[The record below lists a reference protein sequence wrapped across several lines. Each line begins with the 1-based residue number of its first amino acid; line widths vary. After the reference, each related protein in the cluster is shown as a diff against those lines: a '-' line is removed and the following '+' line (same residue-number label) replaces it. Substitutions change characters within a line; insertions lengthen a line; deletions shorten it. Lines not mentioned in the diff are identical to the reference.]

1 MAKNKQHKNSDTQV
15 PHLGTSNPE
24 AKRLIVLVSGDAAK
38 LTKNEQLLKDAGY
51 SCLSTPSGNQ
61 ALKMLLEYQPVLAVI
76 DDELQDLTGVEV
88 FETLVSASAYQNVAQ
103 TPIVL
108 IASAEVAPRRRE
120 HLLDLGLAAL
130 LTEPLAEPELL
141 KAIDQVLQLRPASAR
156 MQTSTHIPNTNFKY
170 QDLIENVNDL
180 IFAIDLDG
188 NFIFVNHKL
197 ESVTG
202 KTQDDWLGKKFID
215 MVIEEDR
222 KNVAGEVAC
231 ALQAETRT
239 FEMKVASQ
247 NQVVYYS
254 TNLNPI
260 YESNR
265 LIGAVG
271 ISRDID
277 ERKKLEQK
285 IIELKNFNESII
297 RSMQSG
303 LITLNLNEEIV
314 FFNATAEDI
323 LQFKAHEVQGRKIK
337 EILPAEE
344 VDRLLMETA
353 SVAVAPSNREM
364 MLTQRDGKKV
374 HIGFT
379 VTPQLDDA
387 GSRMGTIISFKN
399 ITEIKMMQLELIRM
413 DRLASLG
420 VLASGIAHELRNP
433 LAGIKTMA
441 QSLEEDFEAE
451 DPRQEYLKRIIR
463 QVNRLDDLL
472 KTFFSYARPRQ
483 PIRKS
488 HRLPDIVH
496 EVQALIESKLT
507 KKRIR
512 LVEEYEENLP
522 AIFVDYDQIQQVF
535 LNLILNAIDAIDH
548 DGTLTMTAIS
558 LITRPHAID
567 RRRSDYAQRAQPK
580 LYVEA
585 RVTDSGC
592 GIEPENL
599 KRIFDPF
606 FTTKPTGTGLGLSV
620 VYRIMT
626 EHGGEIRAE
635 STFGKGT
642 TFILLLPT
650 EE

>member
-1 MAKNKQHKNSDTQV
+1 MAKDKLNKNSDSRAEQQ
-15 PHLGTSNPE
+15 GACDSGANG
-24 AKRLIVLVSGDAAK
+24 LIVLVSADAAK
-38 LTKNEQLLKDAGY
+38 IAKNEKRLEDAGY
-51 SCLSTPSGNQ
+51 SCLSAPGGDQ
-61 ALKMLLEYQPVLAVI
+61 AMKMLLEHNPLLMVI
-76 DDELQDLTGVEV
+76 DQDLQDLTGAEV
-88 FETLVSASAYQNVAQ
+88 IETLKTATTFKRVAHIPVVLLASADDSDIRPQR
-103 TPIVL
+103 L
-108 IASAEVAPRRRE
+108 F
-120 HLLDLGLAAL
+120 DLGLTAL
-130 LTEPLAEPELL
+130 LTEPLGEYELVSV
-141 KAIDQVLQLRPASAR
+141 IDNALRIPPLYHRLQPSN
-156 MQTSTHIPNTNFKY
+156 HIQNTNFKY
-170 QDLIENVNDL
+170 QDLIENVSDL
-180 IFAIDLDG
+180 IFAIDLAG

-202 KTQDDWLGKKFID
+202 KSQADWLGQKFID

-222 KNVAGEVAC
+222 KNVAIEVDRV
-231 ALQAETRT
+231 LRAEPRN
-239 FEMKVASQ
+239 FEMKVTSQ
-247 NQVVYYS
+247 DKVVYYS

-260 YESNR
+260 YQANQ

-303 LITLNLNEEIV
+303 LVTLNLDEEIV

-323 LQFKAHEVQGRKIK
+323 LQFKAHEVQGRKLK
-337 EILPAEE
+337 AILPAEE

-353 SVAVAPSNREM
+353 SLAVAPSNREM
-364 MLTQRDGKKV
+364 MLTPRDGKKV

-379 VTPQLDDA
+379 VTPQFDDA
-387 GSRMGTIISFKN
+387 DCRMGTIISFKN

-512 LVEEYEENLP
+512 FIEEYEENLP

-548 DGTLTMTAIS
+548 DGILTMTAIS

-606 FTTKPTGTGLGLSV
+606 FTTKQTGTGLGLSV